1 MKIVVAVDSF
11 KGSMTSLEA
20 GMAIE
25 KGIRHIKA
33 DAQVEVIPVAD
44 GGEGTVEALSY
55 GSIGSCQRKCRVT
68 GATGSLVEAEYTMY
82 DAVWGRTAVIEMAA
96 AAGIGLVP
104 ETMRNPL
111 HTTTYG
117 VGEMMRDA
125 MDAGCKRILLGIGGS
140 GTNDGGIGML
150 QALGYHFVDEKG
162 KEVPYGAAGLERI
175 ADIYFEDVIP
185 KLRECSVQVICD
197 VRNPLTG
204 PHGCSAVFA
213 PQKGADIAMV
223 ERMERAMNRYA
234 DLVEHI
240 AACDFGPIQAN
251 GTRATAGTGAA
262 GGLGY
267 ACLMFLHASLQSGIE
282 TILEEIQFRNRIQG
296 ADYVITGEG
305 KMDAQTMMGKTPA
318 GVAAAAKHQQIPVL
332 AFCGCFGAG
341 IEACQNS
348 GLFDACYALTET
360 TPQNHSGTMQRATA
374 MHNLEQCAEQVFSEL
389 LGKQI
394 I

>member
-1 MKIVVAVDSF
+1 MKIVIAVDSF
-11 KGSMTSLEA
+11 KGSLTSIEA

-25 KGIRHIKA
+25 KGIRHVNA
-33 DAQVEVIPVAD
+33 EAQIEVVPVAD

-55 GSIGSCQRKCRVT
+55 GCIRRCQRTCRVT
-68 GATGSLVEAEYTMY
+68 GPTGNPVEAEYTIY
-82 DAVWGRTAVIEMAA
+82 DSARGKTAVMEMAA

-125 MDAGCKRILLGIGGS
+125 MEAGCRRILLGIGGS

-213 PQKGADIAMV
+213 PQKGADIAMA

-240 AACDFGPIQAN
+240 AACDFGPIQEN
-251 GTRATAGTGAA
+251 GTRMTAGTGAA

-267 ACLMFLHASLQSGIE
+267 ACLMFLRASLQSGII
-282 TILEEIQFRNRIQG
+282 TILEEIQFSKRIQG

-305 KMDAQTMMGKTPA
+305 KMDAQTLMGKTPA
-318 GVAAAAKHQQIPVL
+318 GVAAVAKHQKIPVL

-341 IEACQNS
+341 IESCQNS
-348 GLFDACYALTET
+348 GLFDACYALAET
-360 TPQNHSGTMQRATA
+360 TPQNHSESMQRETA
-374 MHNLEQCAEQVFSEL
+374 MHNLEQCAEQVFSKRL
-389 LGKQI
+389 
-394 I
+394 